1 MTASPAA
8 AALIVSRAP
17 FVAFRINFM
26 FLFETSV
33 CAMTQAVTARAG
45 ARLIGCAGWTIP
57 KEAAPAFPAE
67 GSHLQRYAAV
77 FPVAEINSSFH
88 RPHKAQTYER
98 WAASVPEAF
107 RFSVKLPRTITHDAR
122 LSGVEAL
129 LDRFAGEAGALGGK
143 LGCVLVQL
151 PPKLAFDAR
160 VAEHFFGE
168 LQQRFSCMVALE
180 ARHPSWF
187 LDGSTDLLRERGIT
201 RVIADPPAGQPG
213 PHVPTTSTIYTRL
226 HGTPRVYYS
235 SYPDEYLAA
244 LAADLD
250 VHTAAGRTVWCIFD
264 NTASGAA
271 VPNAL
276 TVLRDAGGEASDA
289 ILPAW

>member
-1 MTASPAA
+1 M
-8 AALIVSRAP
+8 
-17 FVAFRINFM
+17 N
-26 FLFETSV
+26 
-33 CAMTQAVTARAG
+33 QAVTARAG
-45 ARLIGCAGWTIP
+45 DRLIGCAGWTIP
-57 KEAAPAFPAE
+57 KDAARAFPAE

-98 WAASVPEAF
+98 WAASVPDGF

-122 LSGVEAL
+122 LCGIEEP
-129 LDRFAGEAGALGGK
+129 LDRFAAEAGALGAK
-143 LGCVLVQL
+143 LGCILVQL

-160 VAEHFFGE
+160 VAEAFFTE
-168 LQQRFSCMVALE
+168 LGRRFACMLAVE

-187 LDGSTDLLRERGIT
+187 LDGSTDLLRERAIT

-213 PHVPTTSTIYTRL
+213 PHVPTTSTIYARL

-235 SYPDEYLAA
+235 SYSDDYLAA
-244 LAADLD
+244 LAADMEA
-250 VHTAAGRTVWCIFD
+250 HTAAGRTVWCIFD

-276 TVLRDAGGEASDA
+276 TVLGAQAGQASPPDA

>member
-1 MTASPAA
+1 MKHPT
-8 AALIVSRAP
+8 
-17 FVAFRINFM
+17 
-26 FLFETSV
+26 
-33 CAMTQAVTARAG
+33 CAMNKDVNARAG
-45 ARLIGCAGWTIP
+45 ERLIGCAGWTIS
-57 KEAAPAFPAE
+57 KEAVPAFPAE

-88 RPHKAQTYER
+88 RPHKVQTYER
-98 WAASVPEAF
+98 WAASVPDSF

-122 LSGVEAL
+122 LCGIDEP
-129 LDRFAGEAGALGGK
+129 LDRFSAEAGALGDK
-143 LGCVLVQL
+143 LGCLLVQL

-160 VAEHFFGE
+160 VAEDFFTR
-168 LQQRFSCMVALE
+168 LRQRFSCMLAVE

-213 PHVPTTSTIYTRL
+213 PHVPTTSTIYARL

-235 SYPDEYLAA
+235 SYPDEYLQA
-244 LAADLD
+244 LAADMAE
-250 VHTAAGRTVWCIFD
+250 HTAAGRDVWCIFD

-276 TVLRDAGGEASDA
+276 SVLRAQPGQASAVDA